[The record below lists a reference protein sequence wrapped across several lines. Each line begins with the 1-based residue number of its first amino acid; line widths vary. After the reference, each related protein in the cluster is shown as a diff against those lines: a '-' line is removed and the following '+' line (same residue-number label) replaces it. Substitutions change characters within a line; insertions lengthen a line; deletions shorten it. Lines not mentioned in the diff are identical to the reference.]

1 MFSADKILP
10 KAYFILFP
18 LLIIIPNWTVIDI
31 KGMLWLYISILNTP
45 FICYILIFKH
55 NQNFNFLKD
64 RAFISFLIFFI
75 SCLLSVFVAIN
86 KAESLMRITDFYCI
100 LSSLFIIC
108 YFINNRLI
116 KPIVL
121 IKIVLFTFVLDLL
134 GSYFQLY
141 QVYEFNDIFKT
152 ENGAD
157 IKSFYPNKNITSF
170 IYITK
175 IIIISLI
182 PIYSKNRITKIL
194 AGVIIFSAFYII
206 FLMSTRAVLLMIP
219 FILTLLIIIPVLKK
233 FFFRHSLSKGFKDF
247 SYFLVPLV
255 TAFIVFNLTTSDE
268 SDIMVDERV
277 TSVLSTGD
285 ESVNNRLRFYSHA
298 FTQIKLT
305 PLLGIG
311 VGNWRIKSIEY
322 DKDNMFSYVVPYSVH
337 NDFLEVFAETGI
349 MGIIPFTLF
358 FYFIFINI
366 LRGSINYIR
375 NNKNLSSIFLL
386 IGFSMIFL
394 DFNLN
399 FPLDRPTSIMTYI
412 LFISVVNSIESNKQ

>member
-1 MFSADKILP
+1 M
-10 KAYFILFP
+10 
-18 LLIIIPNWTVIDI
+18 DI
-31 KGMLWLYISILNTP
+31 
-45 FICYILIFKH
+45 
-55 NQNFNFLKD
+55 
-64 RAFISFLIFFI
+64 
-75 SCLLSVFVAIN
+75 
-86 KAESLMRITDFYCI
+86 
-100 LSSLFIIC
+100 
-108 YFINNRLI
+108 
-116 KPIVL
+116 
-121 IKIVLFTFVLDLL
+121 L

-141 QVYEFNDIFKT
+141 QVYEIHDIFKT
-152 ENGAD
+152 EHGVD
-157 IKSFYPNKNITSF
+157 VKSFYPNKNISSF

-182 PIYSKNRITKIL
+182 PIYSTNRITKIL
-194 AGVIIFSAFYII
+194 AGVIICSAFYII
-206 FLMSTRAVLLMIP
+206 FLMSTRALLLMIP
-219 FILTLLIIIPVLKK
+219 FILIFIIVIIVLKK
-233 FFFRHSLSKGFKDF
+233 IFLGIVYLKDLKTLVT
-247 SYFLVPLV
+247 SVPLV
-255 TAFIVFNLTTSDE
+255 TAFIIFNLTTSEE

-349 MGIIPFTLF
+349 IGIIPFTLF

-366 LRGSINYIR
+366 LRGSIDYIR
-375 NNKNLSSIFLL
+375 INKNLSSIYLL
-386 IGFSMIFL
+386 IGFSMIFI

-399 FPLDRPTSIMTYI
+399 FPLDRPTSIMTYL
-412 LFISVVNSIESNKQ
+412 LFISVVNSIESTKK